1 MRPQDGWNFPP
12 AGSSVTPQPRPMEAR
27 GPMQA
32 ESLAGGASGPTS
44 PCTLVPAPPEPVGEG
59 SPAPP
64 LWAQGPAS
72 FQRGPAWHWPG
83 EPRPERVRKALG
95 SHSKFRTTTC
105 SLWLWAGGGPQVPKG
120 WTPGASS
127 WSSCTP
133 RGQEGWG
140 QIPNPPPAPPALP
153 SCVKQTMPIKSEIKL
168 WSLEAIKLIDGRGRM
183 TSEPPE
189 EMTPREAR
197 GQGGEGVPGR
207 GSQARAGSGAP
218 WAAGSDMGSGQS
230 QLCHSSS

>member
-64 LWAQGPAS
+64 LWARGPAS

-105 SLWLWAGGGPQVPKG
+105 SLWLWAGGVLRSPKAGPQGLAVGPAAHPEARRAG
-120 WTPGASS
+120 VRS
-127 WSSCTP
+127 
-133 RGQEGWG
+133 
-140 QIPNPPPAPPALP
+140 IPAALSFQGPAPWGPAYSAPAGLRTKDAACRVASISPCLRCWGAMQGAQVWTLSLISAEPLHRSP
-153 SCVKQTMPIKSEIKL
+153 S
-168 WSLEAIKLIDGRGRM
+168 
-183 TSEPPE
+183 PPF
-189 EMTPREAR
+189 
-197 GQGGEGVPGR
+197 
-207 GSQARAGSGAP
+207 SFI
-218 WAAGSDMGSGQS
+218 
-230 QLCHSSS
+230 